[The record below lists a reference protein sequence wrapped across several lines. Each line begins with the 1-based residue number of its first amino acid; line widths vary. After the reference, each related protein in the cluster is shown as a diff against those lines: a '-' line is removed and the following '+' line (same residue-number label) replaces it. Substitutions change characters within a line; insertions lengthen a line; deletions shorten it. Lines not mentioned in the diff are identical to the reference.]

1 LPTKAAALAPEDHVR
16 LYLQYLED
24 PDSLRDEAA
33 IVKAESAVD
42 KAKDP
47 IAKVKALTALE
58 RAQAVDPDIYRHGF
72 VTNVKAWI
80 ESSGVSVNALLQ
92 VGVPEEDLVEAGV
105 LTAEPVRRRSAAKVS
120 AGRGTRSRAA
130 RLALDEV
137 AARVP
142 KKEFRLAE
150 LAAAIDR
157 EPATT
162 RNYLNKLIEQG
173 IVAEVGDDPNHS
185 GKGKAPK
192 LYVRA

>member
-1 LPTKAAALAPEDHVR
+1 LATKAAALAPEDHVR
-16 LYLQYLED
+16 LYLQYLDD
-24 PDSLRDEAA
+24 PDSLRDDAA
-33 IVKAESAVD
+33 IVKAQSAVD
-42 KAKDP
+42 RAKDP

-58 RAQAVDPDIYRHGF
+58 RAQAVDPEIYRYGF
-72 VTNVKAWI
+72 ITNVKAWI
-80 ESSGVSVNALLQ
+80 ESSDVSVSALLQ
-92 VGVPEEDLVEAGV
+92 IGVPEEDLVEAGV
-105 LTAEPVRRRSAAKVS
+105 LSAEPVRRRSGRKAA
-120 AGRGTRSRAA
+120 ATRSRAA
-130 RLALDEV
+130 RLALEEV
-137 AARVP
+137 AAHVP

-150 LAAAIDR
+150 LAASIDR